1 MIYVTECESL
11 GKGKLRIRFDNGV
24 ELSLYRSEARQFK
37 LSEDAAIEEEDYRK
51 LLDEVVAKR
60 ATKRAMHLLER
71 MDRTEHQLREKLR
84 AGGYP
89 EECIDAAVEYVKRY
103 HYIDDLRY
111 ACTFVRLSQERLSRL
126 QIKMKL
132 SQKGISKELIEQAL
146 EEEYEAQELEQI
158 YRLLE
163 KRGYVAENA
172 DEKEFRR
179 TYQFLMRRGFKSN
192 EILTAMK
199 RR

>member
-1 MIYVTECESL
+1 
-11 GKGKLRIRFDNGV
+11 
-24 ELSLYRSEARQFK
+24 
-37 LSEDAAIEEEDYRK
+37 
-51 LLDEVVAKR
+51 
-60 ATKRAMHLLER
+60 
-71 MDRTEHQLREKLR
+71 
-84 AGGYP
+84 
-89 EECIDAAVEYVKRY
+89 
-103 HYIDDLRY
+103 
-111 ACTFVRLSQERLSRL
+111 
-126 QIKMKL
+126 MKL

-172 DEKEFRR
+172 DVREFRR

>member
-1 MIYVTECESL
+1 
-11 GKGKLRIRFDNGV
+11 
-24 ELSLYRSEARQFK
+24 
-37 LSEDAAIEEEDYRK
+37 
-51 LLDEVVAKR
+51 
-60 ATKRAMHLLER
+60 
-71 MDRTEHQLREKLR
+71 
-84 AGGYP
+84 
-89 EECIDAAVEYVKRY
+89 
-103 HYIDDLRY
+103 
-111 ACTFVRLSQERLSRL
+111 
-126 QIKMKL
+126 MKL

-146 EEEYEAQELEQI
+146 KEEYEAQELEQI

-172 DEKEFRR
+172 DEGEFRR